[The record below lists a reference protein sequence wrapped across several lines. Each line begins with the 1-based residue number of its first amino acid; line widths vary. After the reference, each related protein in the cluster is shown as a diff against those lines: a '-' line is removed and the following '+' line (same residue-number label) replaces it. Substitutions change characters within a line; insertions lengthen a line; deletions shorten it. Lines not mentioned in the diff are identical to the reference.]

1 MRKSRLT
8 IIFSIVFIDLLGFSL
23 ILPLLPFYA
32 ETFGA
37 TPTQVGLLVAS
48 YAAAQL
54 VGAPLLGRLSD
65 RFGRRPV
72 LLISILGTFV
82 GFIMLG
88 FAQSLWMLFAS
99 RLLDGFTG
107 GNISVA
113 QAYITDITDEKNRA
127 RGLGLLGAAFGL
139 GFIIGPAIGG
149 TLSVYGFALPAF
161 VAAGFSLLALL
172 GVIFF
177 LPESLS
183 GETRAAL
190 ADRKRQEF
198 SLKNFWQA
206 ITRPRVGPLLQ
217 IRFFYGL
224 AFATFQTIFPLYA
237 LYRLDLDAQATGYVL
252 AYVGVLVVFVQGFL
266 VGRLADRYRDRYLIF
281 ISLLLMTFSF
291 LAWAVTPN
299 LLVLLIVLV
308 PLAFSAGI
316 LNTILN
322 SSLSKSVYPEEV
334 GGTLGLSAS
343 LESMT
348 RVVSPSAGG
357 YLLGSLGTWA
367 PGVVSGVIMIWT
379 VVYAWRRLI
388 RNPDPPLPKR
398 PGDEELH
405 SIETAPGVT

>member
-1 MRKSRLT
+1 MRKSSLT
-8 IIFSIVFIDLLGFSL
+8 IIFIIVFIDLLGFSL

-37 TPTQVGLLVAS
+37 SPVQVGLLVAS

-54 VGAPLLGRLSD
+54 IGAPLLGRLSD

-72 LLISILGTFV
+72 LLISIFGTFV
-82 GFIMLG
+82 GFLMLG

-113 QAYITDITDEKNRA
+113 QAYITDVTDEKNRA

-149 TLSVYGFALPAF
+149 TLSVYGYALPAF

-183 GETRAAL
+183 SETRAAL
-190 ADRKRQEF
+190 ANKKKEEF
-198 SLKNFWQA
+198 SFGNFWKA
-206 ITRPRVGPLLQ
+206 INRPRVGPLLN

-237 LYRLDLDAQATGYVL
+237 LYKLDLDAQSTGYVL

-266 VGRLADRYRDRYLIF
+266 VGRLANRYKERYLIF
-281 ISLLLMTFSF
+281 VSLLIMMFSL

-299 LLVLLIVLV
+299 LLFLLVILA

-343 LESMT
+343 LESLT
-348 RVVSPSAGG
+348 RVISPSAGG
-357 YLLGSLGTWA
+357 YLLGSLGAWA
-367 PGVVSGVIMIWT
+367 PGM
-379 VVYAWRRLI
+379 
-388 RNPDPPLPKR
+388 
-398 PGDEELH
+398 
-405 SIETAPGVT
+405 